1 MTSVENE
8 HPGSPTP
15 YSPLHSAS
23 GSKPGPQNR
32 PLAPL
37 DVDKRGGHPRG
48 CRFRDLGEAHRNITG
63 RSISAA
69 YSATAGPG
77 GLTGSISSS
86 TDNSDMVSPRRNVTS
101 PMTFGVPILYEA
113 SSPPSFGRRDRS
125 PAVCTTPKHEET
137 KDAVSPED
145 MIDEI
150 FGFRSS
156 SRASLSPAF
165 VTSPFPTHSR
175 HGSPALQLPNLP
187 KMPHLSEERSFHD
200 DNEDFSPLSLH
211 TVPHYNRSSG
221 SQMAMTV
228 DSRDTTVRMYKQ
240 YQEFIL
246 NQPSPT
252 PVPVQKTV
260 YRRDG
265 AEGRLATRQDGSPG
279 GAINGSPVSDPT
291 PHSSLLPSLGEGA
304 GKTENASNGPKGSGG
319 ARTQSMIMS
328 MPTRESL
335 LYPKPLRVQSIRAE
349 GKHTSLYS
357 GIAVSGTGMTTD
369 SEEDPFRY
377 DKDAYKIFLHPSK
390 ERDVS
395 TALNHIS
402 GINSHSQATLHGFEN
417 DLAVRQMSL
426 RPPPI
431 PKQYI
436 KDDPF
441 SSGPTRA
448 RSATPESA
456 DGFYDTSV
464 IQPNWAVERSEY
476 EVKVVLQD
484 VSRNNSMNASSRPS
498 AEVGRNN
505 ASNKYQRTSFFKPP
519 QIASLSRR
527 KGKENTMPS
536 SELGDW
542 ETIATS
548 VPGLGSIQLP
558 LPPVHNGYGQGRN
571 SRGNKMTGSSVAD
584 VSDDGSFSQMQFN
597 EYASTDRIVQ
607 HPSGHEDSEESL
619 QIRNMSGTKI
629 PIMIPKQRVHRV
641 NGFAQ
646 NTSRML
652 PQSQFSGGEAAAAF
666 ARKVSSPFR
675 QLSGRRARPFSPTPL
690 HPLPYK
696 LGKGK
701 PKFEFQQSF
710 QASDRDTFG
719 LKQVYEFQGMSSETG
734 NTQSDTFNMTL
745 SEDTS
750 NQAGNRYSLRDSGSS
765 ASSHRTIHSFPFPLI
780 PLPEAARKEAVRR
793 QTAHMGV
800 ENLEMRPYWDRND
813 LTKGRM
819 RISDRREHRSYQ
831 RSTTEFFSSL
841 FAPSASTTQSSCY
854 RTQRHSRLKKS
865 RAIANDLTVPST
877 INTMTSIG
885 DGMPQQGST
894 WASFVPFRLGS
905 DSSGPSYFLRSA
917 ATKLHLDELGR
928 KLHFQTRRP
937 DFAFGTSSTLS
948 RSNTPRLY
956 PWDYPMRRQ
965 RERQERRTDP
975 ELRAI
980 ALPECHGIRGPH
992 GRNKHTH
999 DLERTGVPLDPEAFL
1014 SWNARHRR
1022 RVWFY
1027 CVLVASMFPFISVLV
1042 YMGTFNSALS
1052 WFTRGEVSRLNNQ
1065 QRRVIFLV
1073 MILQFVLWP
1082 IVLGVVIW
1090 RTMV

>member
-1 MTSVENE
+1 
-8 HPGSPTP
+8 
-15 YSPLHSAS
+15 
-23 GSKPGPQNR
+23 
-32 PLAPL
+32 
-37 DVDKRGGHPRG
+37 
-48 CRFRDLGEAHRNITG
+48 
-63 RSISAA
+63 
-69 YSATAGPG
+69 
-77 GLTGSISSS
+77 
-86 TDNSDMVSPRRNVTS
+86 
-101 PMTFGVPILYEA
+101 
-113 SSPPSFGRRDRS
+113 
-125 PAVCTTPKHEET
+125 
-137 KDAVSPED
+137 
-145 MIDEI
+145 
-150 FGFRSS
+150 
-156 SRASLSPAF
+156 
-165 VTSPFPTHSR
+165 
-175 HGSPALQLPNLP
+175 
-187 KMPHLSEERSFHD
+187 MPHLFEERSFHD
-200 DNEDFSPLSLH
+200 ENDDFSPQSLH
-211 TVPHYNRSSG
+211 TVSNQNRSSG

-228 DSRDTTVRMYKQ
+228 DSRDTTARVYKQ

-252 PVPVQKTV
+252 PIPVHTTV
-260 YRRDG
+260 YRREG
-265 AEGRLATRQDGSPG
+265 AGGRPGFRQDGSPS
-279 GAINGSPVSDPT
+279 GAINDSPVSDPT
-291 PHSSLLPSLGEGA
+291 PHSSVSPNLGEGA
-304 GKTENASNGPKGSGG
+304 RKLENASNGHKGAGG

-349 GKHTSLYS
+349 GKHASLYS

-402 GINSHSQATLHGFEN
+402 GINSHSQATLHGF
-417 DLAVRQMSL
+417 DSSLAVRQMSL

-431 PKQYI
+431 PTEYI

-441 SSGPTRA
+441 CSGPTRA

-498 AEVGRNN
+498 DEAERNN
-505 ASNKYQRTSFFKPP
+505 APNKCHRTSFFKPL
-519 QIASLSRR
+519 QSASLSRR
-527 KGKENTMPS
+527 KDKENAMPS

-542 ETIATS
+542 ETVATS
-548 VPGLGSIQLP
+548 VPGLRSMQLP
-558 LPPVHNGYGQGRN
+558 LPPVPSGYGQGRN
-571 SRGNKMTGSSVAD
+571 LRGHKMTGSSVAD
-584 VSDDGSFSQMQFN
+584 VSDDDGFSQMQFH

-619 QIRNMSGTKI
+619 QICNMSGTKI

-646 NTSRML
+646 NTSRIL
-652 PQSQFSGGEAAAAF
+652 PQPPLSGGEAAAAF

-701 PKFEFQQSF
+701 TKFEFQQSF

-719 LKQVYEFQGMSSETG
+719 MKQVYEFQGVSSETG
-734 NTQSDTFNMTL
+734 NTQSDTFNMTM
-745 SEDTS
+745 SEETT
-750 NQAGNRYSLRDSGSS
+750 NQVDNSHSLRDSGSS
-765 ASSHRTIHSFPFPLI
+765 TSSRRTIHSFPFPLI

-793 QTAHMGV
+793 QTAQMDVGDF
-800 ENLEMRPYWDRND
+800 EMRPFWDKSD

-819 RISDRREHRSYQ
+819 RITDRREHRSYQ
-831 RSTTEFFSSL
+831 RSATAFFSSL

-854 RTQRHSRLKKS
+854 RAQRYSRLKKS

-877 INTMTSIG
+877 INTMTSVG

-894 WASFVPFRLGS
+894 WASFFPFRPGS
-905 DSSGPSYFLRSA
+905 DDSGPSYLLRSA

-928 KLHFQTRRP
+928 KLHLQTTRP
-937 DFAFGTSSTLS
+937 DFTFSSGGTLS

-965 RERQERRTDP
+965 EARQERRTDP

-980 ALPECHGIRGPH
+980 ALPECHRSRAPH
-992 GRNKHTH
+992 GRSKHMH

-1027 CVLVASMFPFISVLV
+1027 CMLAASMFPFISVLV
-1042 YMGTFNSALS
+1042 YTGTFNSALS
-1052 WFTRGEVSRLNNQ
+1052 WFTRGEVSRLNSQ

-1090 RTMV
+1090 RTMA